1 MIFEEYL
8 EGIVRAEILK
18 LIEDRGYA
26 LETEFCSA
34 LSKEHKVSKSAIQ
47 IALFKIYP
55 ALSLRRRRLNDDLKR
70 YLGLKNKG
78 CPIVYLPMET
88 DCCQVYDIS

>member
-1 MIFEEYL
+1 MTFEKYL
-8 EGIVRAEILK
+8 EGIVRTETLK
-18 LIEDRGYA
+18 LIESQGYI

-55 ALSLRRRRLNDDLKR
+55 ALSLRRRHLNDDLKR

-78 CPIVYLPMET
+78 CPTVYLPMET
-88 DCCQVYDIS
+88 DCCQIYP